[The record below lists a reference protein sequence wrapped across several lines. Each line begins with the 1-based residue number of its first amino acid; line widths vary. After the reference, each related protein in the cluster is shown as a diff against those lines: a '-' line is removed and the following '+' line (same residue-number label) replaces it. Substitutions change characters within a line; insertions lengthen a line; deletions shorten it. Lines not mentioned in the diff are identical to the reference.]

1 MGIDWEEILGAEGED
16 IADAYEEHVT
26 DTDESYVSSALFG
39 TETYDE
45 ADDLPDEEEEDWDG
59 EYLQFWHPE
68 VAGDILEGRE
78 DLSSYT
84 VNDLTCLKEELVSVL
99 GDKERYQGVK
109 DDVYQAAIDAVD
121 RALETKIAAEKAA
134 KEKEEEEKQRI
145 AKEYAKEY
153 AAVCPADDEEPFT

>member
-1 MGIDWEEILGAEGED
+1 M
-16 IADAYEEHVT
+16 
-26 DTDESYVSSALFG
+26 
-39 TETYDE
+39 
-45 ADDLPDEEEEDWDG
+45 
-59 EYLQFWHPE
+59 
-68 VAGDILEGRE
+68 
-78 DLSSYT
+78 
-84 VNDLTCLKEELVSVL
+84 